1 MKIVIKRIIF
11 LECIS
16 TKYKK
21 KKANSKTAKEKK
33 KKAEKS
39 GKIKIEAV
47 VQLNVNYLST
57 LS

>member
-33 KKAEKS
+33 KG
-39 GKIKIEAV
+39 GKKWK
-47 VQLNVNYLST
+47 NKN
-57 LS
+57 